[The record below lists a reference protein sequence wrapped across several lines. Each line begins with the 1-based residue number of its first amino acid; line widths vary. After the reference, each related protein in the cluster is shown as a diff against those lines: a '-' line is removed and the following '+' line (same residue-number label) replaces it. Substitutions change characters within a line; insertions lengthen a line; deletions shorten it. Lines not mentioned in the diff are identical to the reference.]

1 MMWIFIR
8 FLCLDIMNK
17 QLNDNMTRFNAL
29 LKKVTPI
36 LKNHHKESDLEHLS
50 KLMAQATSDSVSA
63 LVCGEFKRGK
73 SSFINAFLGEDLCP
87 TDAGIATSVV
97 SIIRYGKERKVIR
110 YYGDINNLKSEE
122 ISFANIEKYAKGTS
136 LEIGNTTMLIIEIP
150 SPKLEDGLSLIDTP
164 GVGGLDPRHLFL
176 TLYVLPKA
184 DVTFFVADAGEPL
197 SSTELD
203 FYKEKIVS
211 YSKRCRI
218 ILNKSDLK
226 TKDELEQLIIDI
238 KNKVSQYCGISVQD
252 VDVIPVSSAH
262 WNMYNKSKSEK
273 MKVSSNCEM
282 IDSIFEN
289 IIPEYKRFILENVK
303 QSLINSLS
311 SIKEILAYQFAQLE
325 EPDEEEQEL
334 FKNRL
339 MELKRMK
346 DNVLSPS
353 SEIRKKIT
361 HIIKNSQTKVI
372 NELTKQSILF
382 STECLD
388 SILKRPETKSEN
400 GGDWVLQQIN
410 LGLESLAAEV
420 DLRIEAG
427 FNEVNELLGE
437 EILISKGGFTERI
450 NVDLTP
456 AEKSIADKACSMT
469 RQALPG
475 LGVAG
480 LAAGVLSIFC
490 APIIYGLG
498 GLAAAAAYVYKSS
511 KDTNTVNRVYELKSK
526 LAPQITIAMN
536 DLKTYV
542 QQRYDE
548 FNEAIIESIER
559 MTNEIV
565 TEMQD
570 VMDAVKSI
578 ENDKKEVAKQLE
590 VIEGQVQFVD
600 THIKQTELLLTNPFE
615 E

>member
-1 MMWIFIR
+1 MDEQIKNNIIR
-8 FLCLDIMNK
+8 FNVIIK
-17 QLNDNMTRFNAL
+17 RITPL
-29 LKKVTPI
+29 LKK
-36 LKNHHKESDLEHLS
+36 HHKESDIEQLS
-50 KLMAQATSDSVSA
+50 KMMAAVSSDSVSA

-73 SSFINAFLGEDLCP
+73 SSFINAFLGEELCP

-97 SIIRYGKERKVIR
+97 SIIKYGKERKVTR
-110 YYGDINNLKSEE
+110 LYGDINNLQSEE
-122 ISFANIEKYAKGTS
+122 IPFDAIEKYAKGTS
-136 LEIGNTTMLIIEIP
+136 LEVDNTTMLLIELP
-150 SPKLEDGLSLIDTP
+150 SAKLESGLSLIDTP

-184 DVTFFVADAGEPL
+184 DVTFFVVDAGEPL

-203 FYKEKIVS
+203 FYKDKIVP
-211 YSKRCRI
+211 YSRLCKI

-226 TKDELEQLIIDI
+226 TREELEQIIADI
-238 KNKVSQYCGISVQD
+238 KNKISQHCGIDKQS
-252 VDVIPVSSAH
+252 VDVIPVSSVH
-262 WNMYNKSKSEK
+262 WNMYNKSKNEK
-273 MKVSSNCEM
+273 MKILSNCEVVN
-282 IDSIFEN
+282 SIIEN
-289 IIPEYKRFILENVK
+289 SVPECKRIILEGIK
-303 QSLINSLS
+303 QKVIASLS
-311 SIKEILAYQFAQLE
+311 NIKEMLGYQFSQLK
-325 EPDEEEQEL
+325 EPDKDEQEL

-339 MELKRMK
+339 IELKQMK
-346 DNVLSPS
+346 DNILNPS
-353 SEIRKKIT
+353 SEIRKNIS
-361 HIIKNSQTKVI
+361 HIIKNSQAKVI

-388 SILKRPETKSEN
+388 SILKRPEAKGDN
-400 GGDWVLQQIN
+400 GGRWVLQQIN

-420 DLRIEAG
+420 DLRIESG

-437 EILISKGGFTERI
+437 EIQISEGGFTERI

-456 AEKSIADKACSMT
+456 AERSIADKACNMT

-490 APIIYGLG
+490 GPLVYGLG

-511 KDTNTVNRVYELKSK
+511 KDANAVNRVYELKSK
-526 LAPQITIAMN
+526 LGPQITIAMN

-548 FNEAIIESIER
+548 FNEALVESIER

-570 VMDAVKSI
+570 VVDALKSI
-578 ENDKKEVAKQLE
+578 ENDKKGVAKQLG
-590 VIEGQVQFVD
+590 VIEEQVQFVE
-600 THIKQTELLLTNPFE
+600 THLTQTELLLTNPFE
-615 E
+615 K

>member
-1 MMWIFIR
+1 MDKQIKDNIIR
-8 FLCLDIMNK
+8 FNVIIK
-17 QLNDNMTRFNAL
+17 RI
-29 LKKVTPI
+29 TPL
-36 LKNHHKESDLEHLS
+36 LKNHHKESDIEQLS
-50 KLMAQATSDSVSA
+50 KMMAAVSSDSVSA

-97 SIIRYGKERKVIR
+97 SIIKYGKERKVIR
-110 YYGDINNLKSEE
+110 LYGDINNLQSEE
-122 ISFANIEKYAKGTS
+122 IPFDAIEKYAKGTS
-136 LEIGNTTMLIIEIP
+136 LEVDNTTMLLIELP
-150 SPKLEDGLSLIDTP
+150 SAKLESGLSLIDTP

-184 DVTFFVADAGEPL
+184 DVTFFVVDAGEPL

-203 FYKEKIVS
+203 FYKDKIIP
-211 YSKRCRI
+211 YSRSCKI

-226 TKDELEQLIIDI
+226 TKEELEQIIVDI
-238 KNKVSQYCGISVQD
+238 KNKISRYCGIDKQS

-273 MKVSSNCEM
+273 MKISSNCEAVNST
-282 IDSIFEN
+282 IEN
-289 IIPEYKRFILENVK
+289 SVPEYKRIILEGIK
-303 QSLINSLS
+303 QRVIASLS
-311 SIKEILAYQFAQLE
+311 NIKEMLSYQISQLK
-325 EPDEEEQEL
+325 EPDKDEQEL

-339 MELKRMK
+339 IELKQMK
-346 DNVLSPS
+346 DNILNPS
-353 SEIRKKIT
+353 SEIRKNIY

-388 SILKRPETKSEN
+388 SILKRPEAKGDN
-400 GGDWVLQQIN
+400 GGRWVLQQIN

-420 DLRIEAG
+420 DLRIESG

-437 EILISKGGFTERI
+437 EIQISEGGFAERI

-456 AEKSIADKACSMT
+456 ADRSVADKACNMT

-490 APIIYGLG
+490 GPLVYGLG
-498 GLAAAAAYVYKSS
+498 GLAAAAAYVYKSG
-511 KDTNTVNRVYELKSK
+511 KDANAANRVYELKTK
-526 LAPQITIAMN
+526 LGPQITIAMN

-548 FNEAIIESIER
+548 FNEALVDSIER

-570 VMDAVKSI
+570 AVDALKSI

-590 VIEGQVQFVD
+590 VIEGQVQFVE
-600 THIKQTELLLTNPFE
+600 THLKQTELLLTNPFE
-615 E
+615 K

>member
-1 MMWIFIR
+1 MPESQPQ
-8 FLCLDIMNK
+8 LCQSYNL
-17 QLNDNMTRFNAL
+17 
-29 LKKVTPI
+29 VTLRSLPYFMI
-36 LKNHHKESDLEHLS
+36 DTTEV
-50 KLMAQATSDSVSA
+50 AIPA
-63 LVCGEFKRGK
+63 
-73 SSFINAFLGEDLCP
+73 
-87 TDAGIATSVV
+87 SVV
-97 SIIRYGKERKVIR
+97 SIIKYGKERKVTR
-110 YYGDINNLKSEE
+110 LYGDINNLQSEE
-122 ISFANIEKYAKGTS
+122 IPFDAIEKYAKGTS
-136 LEIGNTTMLIIEIP
+136 LEVDNTTMLLIELP
-150 SPKLEDGLSLIDTP
+150 SAKLESGLSLIDTP

-184 DVTFFVADAGEPL
+184 NVTFFVVDAGEPL

-203 FYKEKIVS
+203 FYKDKIVP
-211 YSKRCRI
+211 YSKSCKI

-226 TKDELEQLIIDI
+226 TKEELEQIIADI
-238 KNKVSQYCGISVQD
+238 KNKISQYCGIDKQSI
-252 VDVIPVSSAH
+252 DVIPVSSAH

-273 MKVSSNCEM
+273 MKTSSNCEAVNST
-282 IDSIFEN
+282 IEN
-289 IIPEYKRFILENVK
+289 SVPEYKRIILEDIK
-303 QSLINSLS
+303 QRVIDSLS
-311 SIKEILAYQFAQLE
+311 NIKEMLSYQFSQLI
-325 EPDEEEQEL
+325 EPDKDEQEL

-339 MELKRMK
+339 IELKRMK
-346 DNVLSPS
+346 DNILNPS
-353 SEIRKKIT
+353 SEIRKKIS
-361 HIIKNSQTKVI
+361 HIIKNSQTKVV

-388 SILKRPETKSEN
+388 SILKRPEAKGDN
-400 GGDWVLQQIN
+400 GGRWVLQQIN

-420 DLRIEAG
+420 DLRIESG

-437 EILISKGGFTERI
+437 EIQISEGGFTERI

-456 AEKSIADKACSMT
+456 AERSIADKACNMT

-490 APIIYGLG
+490 GPLVYGLG

-511 KDTNTVNRVYELKSK
+511 KDSNAANRVYELKSK
-526 LAPQITIAMN
+526 LGPQITIAMN

-548 FNEAIIESIER
+548 FNEALVESVER

-570 VMDAVKSI
+570 VVDALKSI
-578 ENDKKEVAKQLE
+578 ENDKKEVAKQIE
-590 VIEGQVQFVD
+590 IIEGQVQFVE
-600 THIKQTELLLTNPFE
+600 THLKQTELLLTNPFE
-615 E
+615 K

>member
-1 MMWIFIR
+1 MDKQIKDNIIR
-8 FLCLDIMNK
+8 FNVIIK
-17 QLNDNMTRFNAL
+17 RI
-29 LKKVTPI
+29 TPL
-36 LKNHHKESDLEHLS
+36 LKNHHKESDIEQLS
-50 KLMAQATSDSVSA
+50 KMMAAVSSDSVSA

-97 SIIRYGKERKVIR
+97 SIIKYGKERKVIR
-110 YYGDINNLKSEE
+110 LYGDINNLQSEE
-122 ISFANIEKYAKGTS
+122 IPFDAIEKYAKGTS
-136 LEIGNTTMLIIEIP
+136 LEVDNTTMLLIELP
-150 SPKLEDGLSLIDTP
+150 SAKLESGLSLIDTP

-184 DVTFFVADAGEPL
+184 DVTFFVVDAGEPL

-203 FYKEKIVS
+203 FYKDKIIP
-211 YSKRCRI
+211 YSRSCKI

-226 TKDELEQLIIDI
+226 TKEELEQIIVDI
-238 KNKVSQYCGISVQD
+238 KNKISRYCGIDKQS

-273 MKVSSNCEM
+273 MKISSNCEAVNST
-282 IDSIFEN
+282 IEN
-289 IIPEYKRFILENVK
+289 SVPEYKRIILEGIK
-303 QSLINSLS
+303 QRVIASLS
-311 SIKEILAYQFAQLE
+311 NIKEMLSYQISQLK
-325 EPDEEEQEL
+325 EPDKDEQEL

-339 MELKRMK
+339 IELKQMK
-346 DNVLSPS
+346 DNILNPS
-353 SEIRKKIT
+353 SEIRKNIY

-388 SILKRPETKSEN
+388 SILKRPEAKGDN
-400 GGDWVLQQIN
+400 GGRWVLQQIN

-420 DLRIEAG
+420 DLRIESG

-437 EILISKGGFTERI
+437 EIQISEGGFTERI

-456 AEKSIADKACSMT
+456 AERSVADKACNMT

-490 APIIYGLG
+490 GPLVYGLG
-498 GLAAAAAYVYKSS
+498 GLAAAAAYVYKSG
-511 KDTNTVNRVYELKSK
+511 KDANAANRVYELKTK
-526 LAPQITIAMN
+526 LGPQITIAMN

-542 QQRYDE
+542 QQR
-548 FNEAIIESIER
+548 
-559 MTNEIV
+559 
-565 TEMQD
+565 
-570 VMDAVKSI
+570 
-578 ENDKKEVAKQLE
+578 
-590 VIEGQVQFVD
+590 
-600 THIKQTELLLTNPFE
+600 
-615 E
+615 

>member
-1 MMWIFIR
+1 MDKQIKDNIIR
-8 FLCLDIMNK
+8 FNVIIK
-17 QLNDNMTRFNAL
+17 RI
-29 LKKVTPI
+29 TPL
-36 LKNHHKESDLEHLS
+36 LKNHHKESDIEQLS
-50 KLMAQATSDSVSA
+50 KMMAAVSSDSVSA

-97 SIIRYGKERKVIR
+97 SIIKYGKERKVIR
-110 YYGDINNLKSEE
+110 LYGDINNLQSEE
-122 ISFANIEKYAKGTS
+122 IPFDAIEIYAKGTS
-136 LEIGNTTMLIIEIP
+136 LEVDNTTMLLIELP
-150 SPKLEDGLSLIDTP
+150 SAKLESGLSLIDTP

-184 DVTFFVADAGEPL
+184 DVTFFVVDAGEPL

-203 FYKEKIVS
+203 FYKDKIIP
-211 YSKRCRI
+211 YSRSCKI

-226 TKDELEQLIIDI
+226 TKEELEQIIVDI
-238 KNKVSQYCGISVQD
+238 KNKISRYCGIDKQS

-273 MKVSSNCEM
+273 MKISSNCEAVNST
-282 IDSIFEN
+282 IEN
-289 IIPEYKRFILENVK
+289 SVPEYKRIILEGIK
-303 QSLINSLS
+303 QRVIASLS
-311 SIKEILAYQFAQLE
+311 NIKEMLSYQFSQLK
-325 EPDEEEQEL
+325 EPDKDEQEL

-339 MELKRMK
+339 MELKQMK
-346 DNVLSPS
+346 DNILNPS
-353 SEIRKKIT
+353 SEIRKNIY

-388 SILKRPETKSEN
+388 SILKRPEAKGDN
-400 GGDWVLQQIN
+400 GGRWVLQQIN

-420 DLRIEAG
+420 DLRIESG

-437 EILISKGGFTERI
+437 EIQISEGGFTERI

-456 AEKSIADKACSMT
+456 AERSVADKACNMT

-490 APIIYGLG
+490 GPLVYGLG
-498 GLAAAAAYVYKSS
+498 GLAAAAAYVYKSA
-511 KDTNTVNRVYELKSK
+511 KDANAANRVYELKTK
-526 LAPQITIAMN
+526 LGPQITIAMN

-548 FNEAIIESIER
+548 FNEALVDSIER

-570 VMDAVKSI
+570 AVDALKSI

-590 VIEGQVQFVD
+590 VIEGQVQFVE
-600 THIKQTELLLTNPFE
+600 THLKQTELLLTNPFE
-615 E
+615 K

>member
-1 MMWIFIR
+1 MDKQIKDNIIR
-8 FLCLDIMNK
+8 FNVIIK
-17 QLNDNMTRFNAL
+17 RI
-29 LKKVTPI
+29 TPL
-36 LKNHHKESDLEHLS
+36 LKNHHKESDIEQLS
-50 KLMAQATSDSVSA
+50 KMMAAVSSDSVSA

-87 TDAGIATSVV
+87 TDSGIATSVV
-97 SIIRYGKERKVIR
+97 SIIKYGKERKVIR
-110 YYGDINNLKSEE
+110 LYGDINNLQSEE
-122 ISFANIEKYAKGTS
+122 IPFDAIEKYAKGTS
-136 LEIGNTTMLIIEIP
+136 LEVDNTTMLLIELP
-150 SPKLEDGLSLIDTP
+150 SAKLESGLSLIDTP

-184 DVTFFVADAGEPL
+184 DVTFFVVDAGEPL

-203 FYKEKIVS
+203 FYKDKIIP
-211 YSKRCRI
+211 YSRSCKI

-226 TKDELEQLIIDI
+226 TKEELEQIIVDI
-238 KNKVSQYCGISVQD
+238 KNKISRYCGIDKQS

-273 MKVSSNCEM
+273 MKISSNCEAVNST
-282 IDSIFEN
+282 IEN
-289 IIPEYKRFILENVK
+289 SVPEYKRIILEGIK
-303 QSLINSLS
+303 QRVIASLS
-311 SIKEILAYQFAQLE
+311 NIKEMLSYQISQLK
-325 EPDEEEQEL
+325 EPDKDEQEL

-339 MELKRMK
+339 IELKQMK
-346 DNVLSPS
+346 DNILNPS
-353 SEIRKKIT
+353 SEIRKNIY

-388 SILKRPETKSEN
+388 SILKRPEAKGDN
-400 GGDWVLQQIN
+400 GGRWVLQQIN

-420 DLRIEAG
+420 DLRIESG

-437 EILISKGGFTERI
+437 EIQISEGGFTERI

-456 AEKSIADKACSMT
+456 AERSVADKACNMT

-490 APIIYGLG
+490 GPLVYGLG
-498 GLAAAAAYVYKSS
+498 GLAAAAAYVYKSG
-511 KDTNTVNRVYELKSK
+511 KDANAANRVYELKTK
-526 LAPQITIAMN
+526 LGPQITIAMN

-548 FNEAIIESIER
+548 FNEALVDSIER

-570 VMDAVKSI
+570 AVDALKSI

-590 VIEGQVQFVD
+590 VIEGQVQFVE
-600 THIKQTELLLTNPFE
+600 THLKQTELLLTNPFE
-615 E
+615 K

>member
-1 MMWIFIR
+1 MDEQIKNNIIR
-8 FLCLDIMNK
+8 FNVIIK
-17 QLNDNMTRFNAL
+17 RITPL
-29 LKKVTPI
+29 LKK
-36 LKNHHKESDLEHLS
+36 HHKESDIEQLS
-50 KLMAQATSDSVSA
+50 KMMAVVSSDSVSA

-73 SSFINAFLGEDLCP
+73 SSFINAYLGEELCP

-97 SIIRYGKERKVIR
+97 SIIKYGKERKVTR
-110 YYGDINNLKSEE
+110 LYGDINNLQSEE
-122 ISFANIEKYAKGTS
+122 IPFDAIEKYAKGTS
-136 LEIGNTTMLIIEIP
+136 LEVDNTTMLLIELP
-150 SPKLEDGLSLIDTP
+150 SAKLESGLSLIDTP

-184 DVTFFVADAGEPL
+184 DVTFFVVDAGEPL

-203 FYKEKIVS
+203 FYKDKIIP
-211 YSKRCRI
+211 YSRSCKI

-226 TKDELEQLIIDI
+226 TKEELEQIIADI
-238 KNKVSQYCGISVQD
+238 KNKISQYCGIDKQN
-252 VDVIPVSSAH
+252 VDVIPVSSVH
-262 WNMYNKSKSEK
+262 WNMYNRFKSEK
-273 MKVSSNCEM
+273 MKILSNCEVVNST
-282 IDSIFEN
+282 IEN
-289 IIPEYKRFILENVK
+289 SVPEYKRIILERIK
-303 QSLINSLS
+303 QKVIASLS
-311 SIKEILAYQFAQLE
+311 NIKEMLSYQFAQLK
-325 EPDEEEQEL
+325 EPDKDEQEL
-334 FKNRL
+334 FKNHL
-339 MELKRMK
+339 IELKQMK
-346 DNVLSPS
+346 DNILNPS
-353 SEIRKKIT
+353 SEIRKKIY

-388 SILKRPETKSEN
+388 SILKRPEAKGDN
-400 GGDWVLQQIN
+400 GGRWVLQQIN

-420 DLRIEAG
+420 DLRIESG

-437 EILISKGGFTERI
+437 EIQISEGGFTERI

-456 AEKSIADKACSMT
+456 AERSIADKACNMT

-490 APIIYGLG
+490 GPLVYGLG

-511 KDTNTVNRVYELKSK
+511 KDANAVNRVHELKSK
-526 LAPQITIAMN
+526 LGPQITIIMN

-548 FNEAIIESIER
+548 FNEALVESIER

-570 VMDAVKSI
+570 VVDALKSI

-590 VIEGQVQFVD
+590 VIEGQVQFVE
-600 THIKQTELLLTNPFE
+600 THLKQTELLLTNPFE
-615 E
+615 K

>member
-1 MMWIFIR
+1 
-8 FLCLDIMNK
+8 MNK
-17 QLNDNMTRFNAL
+17 QINDNIVRFNAL
-29 LKKVTPI
+29 LKKITPV
-36 LKNHHKESDLEHLS
+36 LKNHHKESDIEQLS
-50 KLMAQATSDSVSA
+50 KMMGTVSSDSVSV

-73 SSFINAFLGEDLCP
+73 SSFINAFLGEELCP

-97 SIIRYGKERKVIR
+97 SVIKYGKERKVTR
-110 YYGDINNLKSEE
+110 LYGDINNLQSEE
-122 ISFANIEKYAKGTS
+122 IPFDAIEKYAKGTS
-136 LEIGNTTMLIIEIP
+136 LEVDNTIMLIIELP
-150 SPKLEDGLSLIDTP
+150 SPKLENGLSLIDTP

-184 DVTFFVADAGEPL
+184 DVTFFVVDAGEPL

-203 FYKEKIVS
+203 FYKDKIVP
-211 YSKRCRI
+211 YSKSCKI

-226 TKDELEQLIIDI
+226 TKDELEQITIDI
-238 KNKVSQYCGISVQD
+238 KNKISQHCAIDEQKID
-252 VDVIPVSSAH
+252 VVPVSSAH

-273 MKVSSNCEM
+273 MRVSSNCE
-282 IDSIFEN
+282 IVNSILEN
-289 IIPEYKRFILENVK
+289 TVPEYKRLILEGIK
-303 QSLINSLS
+303 QRLIASLS
-311 SIKEILAYQFAQLE
+311 NIKEMLNYQFAQLK

-339 MELKRMK
+339 FELKQMK
-346 DNVLSPS
+346 DNVLNPS

-388 SILKRPETKSEN
+388 SILKRPEAKSEN
-400 GGDWVLQQIN
+400 GGNWVLQQIN

-420 DLRIEAG
+420 DLRIESG

-437 EILISKGGFTERI
+437 EIQISEGGFTERI

-456 AEKSIADKACSMT
+456 AERSIADKACNMT

-475 LGVAG
+475 LGVAS

-490 APIIYGLG
+490 APLLVAGLG

-511 KDTNTVNRVYELKSK
+511 KDANTVNRVYELKSK
-526 LAPQITIAMN
+526 LGPQITIAMN

-548 FNEAIIESIER
+548 FNEALVESIER

-570 VMDAVKSI
+570 VVDAIKSI

-590 VIEGQVQFVD
+590 AIEGQVQFVE
-600 THIKQTELLLTNPFE
+600 THLKQTELLLTNPFE
-615 E
+615 K

>member
-1 MMWIFIR
+1 MDKQIDDNIIR
-8 FLCLDIMNK
+8 FNTIIK
-17 QLNDNMTRFNAL
+17 RVTPL
-29 LKKVTPI
+29 LKS
-36 LKNHHKESDLEHLS
+36 HHKESDIEQLS
-50 KLMAQATSDSVSA
+50 KMMETVSSNSVSV

-73 SSFINAFLGEDLCP
+73 SSFINAFLGEELCP

-97 SIIRYGKERKVIR
+97 SNIKYGKKRKVTR
-110 YYGDINNLKSEE
+110 LYGDINNLQSEE
-122 ISFANIEKYAKGTS
+122 IPFDEIEKYAKGTS
-136 LEIGNTTMLIIEIP
+136 LEVDNTTMLIIELP
-150 SPKLEDGLSLIDTP
+150 SSKLEGGLSLIDTP

-176 TLYVLPKA
+176 TLYILPKA
-184 DVTFFVADAGEPL
+184 DVTFFVVDASEPL

-203 FYKEKIVS
+203 FYKDKIVP
-211 YSKRCRI
+211 YSKSCKI

-226 TKDELEQLIIDI
+226 TKEELEQIIIDI
-238 KNKVSQYCGISVQD
+238 KNKISQHCDIDEQRI
-252 VDVIPVSSAH
+252 DVISVSSAH

-273 MKVSSNCEM
+273 MRISSNCE
-282 IDSIFEN
+282 IVNSILAN
-289 IIPEYKRFILENVK
+289 TVPEYKKLILEEIKQRLIASLSNVK
-303 QSLINSLS
+303 EMLS
-311 SIKEILAYQFAQLE
+311 YQFAQLKNT
-325 EPDEEEQEL
+325 DEEGQDL

-339 MELKRMK
+339 IELKQMK
-346 DNVLSPS
+346 GNVLNPS

-388 SILKRPETKSEN
+388 SILKCPEAKSEN
-400 GGDWVLQQIN
+400 GGNWVLQQIN
-410 LGLESLAAEV
+410 LGLESLAVEV
-420 DLRIEAG
+420 DLRIESG
-427 FNEVNELLGE
+427 FNEVNELLGK
-437 EILISKGGFTERI
+437 EIQISKEKFTERI

-456 AEKSIADKACSMT
+456 VEKSIADKACNMT

-490 APIIYGLG
+490 GPLVYGLG

-511 KDTNTVNRVYELKSK
+511 KDANAATRIYELKSK
-526 LAPQITIAMN
+526 LGPQITIAMN

-548 FNEAIIESIER
+548 FNEALVESIER

-570 VMDAVKSI
+570 VVDALKST

-590 VIEGQVQFVD
+590 EIERQVQFVES
-600 THIKQTELLLTNPFE
+600 HLKQTELLLTNPFE
-615 E
+615 K

>member
-1 MMWIFIR
+1 MDKQIDDNIIR
-8 FLCLDIMNK
+8 FNTIIK
-17 QLNDNMTRFNAL
+17 RVTPL
-29 LKKVTPI
+29 LKS
-36 LKNHHKESDLEHLS
+36 HHKESDIEQLS
-50 KLMAQATSDSVSA
+50 KMMETVSSNSVSV

-73 SSFINAFLGEDLCP
+73 SSFINAFLGEELCL

-97 SIIRYGKERKVIR
+97 SNIKYGKKRKVTR
-110 YYGDINNLKSEE
+110 LYGDINNLQSEE
-122 ISFANIEKYAKGTS
+122 IPFDEIEKYAKGTS
-136 LEIGNTTMLIIEIP
+136 LEVDNTTMLIIELP
-150 SPKLEDGLSLIDTP
+150 SSKLEGGLSLIDTP

-176 TLYVLPKA
+176 TLYILPKA
-184 DVTFFVADAGEPL
+184 DVTFFVVDASEPL

-203 FYKEKIVS
+203 FYKDKIVP
-211 YSKRCRI
+211 YSKSCKI

-226 TKDELEQLIIDI
+226 TKEELEQIIIDI
-238 KNKVSQYCGISVQD
+238 KNKISQYCDIDEQRI
-252 VDVIPVSSAH
+252 DVISVSSAH

-273 MKVSSNCEM
+273 MRISSNCE
-282 IDSIFEN
+282 IVNSILAN
-289 IIPEYKRFILENVK
+289 TVPEYKKLILEEIKQRLIASLSNVK
-303 QSLINSLS
+303 EMLS
-311 SIKEILAYQFAQLE
+311 YQFAQLKKT
-325 EPDEEEQEL
+325 DEEEQDL

-339 MELKRMK
+339 IELKQMK
-346 DNVLSPS
+346 GNVLNPS

-388 SILKRPETKSEN
+388 SILIRPEAKSEN
-400 GGDWVLQQIN
+400 DGNWVLQQIN
-410 LGLESLAAEV
+410 LGLESLAVEV
-420 DLRIEAG
+420 DLRIESG
-427 FNEVNELLGE
+427 FNEVNELLGK
-437 EILISKGGFTERI
+437 EIQISKEKFTERI

-456 AEKSIADKACSMT
+456 VEKSIADKACNMT

-490 APIIYGLG
+490 GPLVYGLG

-511 KDTNTVNRVYELKSK
+511 KDANAATRIYELKSK
-526 LAPQITIAMN
+526 LGPQITIAMN

-548 FNEAIIESIER
+548 FNEALVESIER

-570 VMDAVKSI
+570 VVDALKSI

-590 VIEGQVQFVD
+590 EIERQVQFVES
-600 THIKQTELLLTNPFE
+600 HLKQTELLLTNPFE
-615 E
+615 K

>member
-1 MMWIFIR
+1 MDKQIKDNIIR
-8 FLCLDIMNK
+8 FNVIIK
-17 QLNDNMTRFNAL
+17 RI
-29 LKKVTPI
+29 TPL
-36 LKNHHKESDLEHLS
+36 LKNHHKESDIEQLS
-50 KLMAQATSDSVSA
+50 KMMAAVSSDSVSA

-97 SIIRYGKERKVIR
+97 SIIKYGKERKVIR
-110 YYGDINNLKSEE
+110 LYGDINNLQSEE
-122 ISFANIEKYAKGTS
+122 IPFDAIEKYAKGTS
-136 LEIGNTTMLIIEIP
+136 LEVDNTTMLLIELP
-150 SPKLEDGLSLIDTP
+150 SAKLESGLSLIDTP

-184 DVTFFVADAGEPL
+184 DVTFFVVDAGEPL

-203 FYKEKIVS
+203 FYKDKIIP
-211 YSKRCRI
+211 YSRSCKI

-226 TKDELEQLIIDI
+226 TKEELEQIIVDI
-238 KNKVSQYCGISVQD
+238 KNKISRYCGIDKQS

-273 MKVSSNCEM
+273 MKISSNCEAVNST
-282 IDSIFEN
+282 IEN
-289 IIPEYKRFILENVK
+289 SVPEYKRIILEGIK
-303 QSLINSLS
+303 QRVIASLS
-311 SIKEILAYQFAQLE
+311 NIKEMLSYQFSQLK
-325 EPDEEEQEL
+325 EPDKDEQEL

-339 MELKRMK
+339 MELKQMK
-346 DNVLSPS
+346 DNILNPS
-353 SEIRKKIT
+353 SEIRKNIY

-388 SILKRPETKSEN
+388 SILKRPEAKGDN
-400 GGDWVLQQIN
+400 GGRWVLQQIN

-420 DLRIEAG
+420 DLRIESG

-437 EILISKGGFTERI
+437 EIQISEGGFTERI

-456 AEKSIADKACSMT
+456 AERSVADKACNMT
-469 RQALPG
+469 KQALPG

-490 APIIYGLG
+490 GPLVYGLG
-498 GLAAAAAYVYKSS
+498 GLAAAAAYVYKSA
-511 KDTNTVNRVYELKSK
+511 KDANAANRVYELKTK
-526 LAPQITIAMN
+526 LGPQITIAMN

-548 FNEAIIESIER
+548 FNEALVDSIER

-570 VMDAVKSI
+570 AVDALKSI

-590 VIEGQVQFVD
+590 VIEGQVQFVE
-600 THIKQTELLLTNPFE
+600 THLKQTELLLTNPFE
-615 E
+615 K

>member
-1 MMWIFIR
+1 MDKQIKDNIIR
-8 FLCLDIMNK
+8 FNVIIK
-17 QLNDNMTRFNAL
+17 RI
-29 LKKVTPI
+29 TPL
-36 LKNHHKESDLEHLS
+36 LKNHHKESDIEQLS
-50 KLMAQATSDSVSA
+50 KMMAAVSSDSVSA
-63 LVCGEFKRGK
+63 IVCGEFKRGK
-73 SSFINAFLGEDLCP
+73 SSFINAFLGEELCP

-97 SIIRYGKERKVIR
+97 SIIKYGKERKVTR
-110 YYGDINNLKSEE
+110 LYGDINNLQSEE
-122 ISFANIEKYAKGTS
+122 IPFDAIEKYAKGTS
-136 LEIGNTTMLIIEIP
+136 LEVDNTTMLLIELP
-150 SPKLEDGLSLIDTP
+150 SAKLESGLSLIDTP

-184 DVTFFVADAGEPL
+184 NVTFFVVDAGEPL

-203 FYKEKIVS
+203 FYKDKIVP
-211 YSKRCRI
+211 YSKSCKI

-226 TKDELEQLIIDI
+226 TKEELEQIIADI
-238 KNKVSQYCGISVQD
+238 KNKISQYCGIDKQSI
-252 VDVIPVSSAH
+252 DVIPVSSAH

-273 MKVSSNCEM
+273 MKTSSNCEAVNST
-282 IDSIFEN
+282 IEN
-289 IIPEYKRFILENVK
+289 SVPEYKRIILEDIK
-303 QSLINSLS
+303 QRVIDSLS
-311 SIKEILAYQFAQLE
+311 NIKEMLSYQFSQLI
-325 EPDEEEQEL
+325 EPDKDEQEL

-339 MELKRMK
+339 IELKRMK
-346 DNVLSPS
+346 DNILNPS
-353 SEIRKKIT
+353 SEIRKKIS
-361 HIIKNSQTKVI
+361 HIIKNSQTKVV

-388 SILKRPETKSEN
+388 SILKRPEAKGDN
-400 GGDWVLQQIN
+400 GGRWVLQQIN

-420 DLRIEAG
+420 DLRIESG

-437 EILISKGGFTERI
+437 EIQISEGGFTERI

-456 AEKSIADKACSMT
+456 AERSIADKACNMT

-490 APIIYGLG
+490 GPLVYGLG

-511 KDTNTVNRVYELKSK
+511 KDSNAANRVYELKSK
-526 LAPQITIAMN
+526 LGPQITIAMN

-548 FNEAIIESIER
+548 FNEALVESVER

-570 VMDAVKSI
+570 VVDALKSI
-578 ENDKKEVAKQLE
+578 ENDKKEVAKQIE
-590 VIEGQVQFVD
+590 IIEGQVQFVE
-600 THIKQTELLLTNPFE
+600 THLKQTELLLTNPFE
-615 E
+615 K

>member
-1 MMWIFIR
+1 MDKQIKDNIIR
-8 FLCLDIMNK
+8 FNVIIK
-17 QLNDNMTRFNAL
+17 RI
-29 LKKVTPI
+29 TPL
-36 LKNHHKESDLEHLS
+36 LKNHHKESDIEQLS
-50 KLMAQATSDSVSA
+50 KMMAAVSSDSVSA
-63 LVCGEFKRGK
+63 IVCGEFKRGK
-73 SSFINAFLGEDLCP
+73 SSFINAFLGEELCP

-97 SIIRYGKERKVIR
+97 SIIKYGKERKVTR
-110 YYGDINNLKSEE
+110 LYGDINNLQSEE
-122 ISFANIEKYAKGTS
+122 IPFDAIEKYAKGTS
-136 LEIGNTTMLIIEIP
+136 LEVDNTTMLLIELP
-150 SPKLEDGLSLIDTP
+150 SAKLESGLSLIDTP

-184 DVTFFVADAGEPL
+184 NVTFFVVDAGEPL

-203 FYKEKIVS
+203 FYKDKIVP
-211 YSKRCRI
+211 YSKSCKI

-226 TKDELEQLIIDI
+226 TKEELEQIIADI
-238 KNKVSQYCGISVQD
+238 KNKISQYCGIDKQSI
-252 VDVIPVSSAH
+252 DVIPVSSAH

-273 MKVSSNCEM
+273 MKTSSNCEAVNST
-282 IDSIFEN
+282 IEN
-289 IIPEYKRFILENVK
+289 SVPEYKRIILEDIK
-303 QSLINSLS
+303 QRVIDSLS
-311 SIKEILAYQFAQLE
+311 NIKEMLSYQFSQLK
-325 EPDEEEQEL
+325 EPDKDEQEL

-339 MELKRMK
+339 MELKQMK
-346 DNVLSPS
+346 DNILNPS
-353 SEIRKKIT
+353 SEIRKKIS
-361 HIIKNSQTKVI
+361 HIIKNSQTKVV

-388 SILKRPETKSEN
+388 SILKRPEAKGDN
-400 GGDWVLQQIN
+400 GGRWVLQQIN

-420 DLRIEAG
+420 DLRIESG

-437 EILISKGGFTERI
+437 EIQISEGGFTERI

-456 AEKSIADKACSMT
+456 AERSIADKACNMT

-490 APIIYGLG
+490 GPLVYGLG

-511 KDTNTVNRVYELKSK
+511 KDSNAANRVYELKSK
-526 LAPQITIAMN
+526 LGPQITIAMN

-548 FNEAIIESIER
+548 FNEALVESVER

-570 VMDAVKSI
+570 VVDALKSI
-578 ENDKKEVAKQLE
+578 ENDKKEVAKQIE
-590 VIEGQVQFVD
+590 IIEGQVQFVE
-600 THIKQTELLLTNPFE
+600 THLKQTELLLTNPFE
-615 E
+615 K

>member
-1 MMWIFIR
+1 MDKQIKDNIIR
-8 FLCLDIMNK
+8 FNVIIK
-17 QLNDNMTRFNAL
+17 RI
-29 LKKVTPI
+29 TPL
-36 LKNHHKESDLEHLS
+36 LKNHHKESDIEQLS
-50 KLMAQATSDSVSA
+50 KMMAAVSSDSVSA

-97 SIIRYGKERKVIR
+97 SIIKYGKERKVIR
-110 YYGDINNLKSEE
+110 LYGDINNLQSEE
-122 ISFANIEKYAKGTS
+122 IPFDAIEKYAKGTS
-136 LEIGNTTMLIIEIP
+136 LEVDNTTMLLIELP
-150 SPKLEDGLSLIDTP
+150 SAKLESGLSLIDTP

-184 DVTFFVADAGEPL
+184 DVTFFVVDAGEPL

-203 FYKEKIVS
+203 FYKDKIIP
-211 YSKRCRI
+211 YSRSCKI

-226 TKDELEQLIIDI
+226 TKEELEQIIVDI
-238 KNKVSQYCGISVQD
+238 KNKISRYCGIDKQS

-273 MKVSSNCEM
+273 MKISSNCEAVNST
-282 IDSIFEN
+282 IEN
-289 IIPEYKRFILENVK
+289 SVPEYKRIILEGIK
-303 QSLINSLS
+303 QRVIASLS
-311 SIKEILAYQFAQLE
+311 NIKEMLSYQFSQLK
-325 EPDEEEQEL
+325 EPDKDEQEL

-339 MELKRMK
+339 MELKQMK
-346 DNVLSPS
+346 DNILNPS
-353 SEIRKKIT
+353 SEIRKNIY

-388 SILKRPETKSEN
+388 SILKRPEAKGDN
-400 GGDWVLQQIN
+400 GGRWVLQQIN

-420 DLRIEAG
+420 DLRIESG

-437 EILISKGGFTERI
+437 EIQISEGGFTERI

-456 AEKSIADKACSMT
+456 AERSVADKACNMT

-480 LAAGVLSIFC
+480 LAAGVLAIFC
-490 APIIYGLG
+490 GPLVYGLG
-498 GLAAAAAYVYKSS
+498 GLAAAAAYVYKSA
-511 KDTNTVNRVYELKSK
+511 KDANAANRVYELKTK
-526 LAPQITIAMN
+526 LGPQITIAMN

-548 FNEAIIESIER
+548 FNEALVDSIER

-570 VMDAVKSI
+570 AVDALKSI

-590 VIEGQVQFVD
+590 VIEGQVQFVE
-600 THIKQTELLLTNPFE
+600 THLKQTELLLTNPFE
-615 E
+615 K

>member
-1 MMWIFIR
+1 
-8 FLCLDIMNK
+8 MNK
-17 QLNDNMTRFNAL
+17 QINDNIVRFNAL
-29 LKKVTPI
+29 LKKITPV
-36 LKNHHKESDLEHLS
+36 LKNHHKESDIEQLS
-50 KLMAQATSDSVSA
+50 KMMGTVSSDSVSV

-73 SSFINAFLGEDLCP
+73 SSFINAFLGEELCP

-97 SIIRYGKERKVIR
+97 SVIKYGKERKVTR
-110 YYGDINNLKSEE
+110 LYGDINNLQSEE
-122 ISFANIEKYAKGTS
+122 IPFDAIEKYAKGTS
-136 LEIGNTTMLIIEIP
+136 LEVDNTTMLIIELP
-150 SPKLEDGLSLIDTP
+150 SPKLENGLSLIDTP

-184 DVTFFVADAGEPL
+184 DVTFFVVDAGEPL

-203 FYKEKIVS
+203 FYKDKIVP
-211 YSKRCRI
+211 YSKSCKI

-226 TKDELEQLIIDI
+226 TKDELEQITIDI
-238 KNKVSQYCGISVQD
+238 KNKISQHCAIDEQKID
-252 VDVIPVSSAH
+252 VVPVSSAH

-273 MKVSSNCEM
+273 MRVSSNCETVN
-282 IDSIFEN
+282 SILEN
-289 IIPEYKRFILENVK
+289 TVPEYKRLILEGIK
-303 QSLINSLS
+303 QRLIASLS
-311 SIKEILAYQFAQLE
+311 NIKEMLNYQFAQLK

-339 MELKRMK
+339 FELKQMK
-346 DNVLSPS
+346 DNVLNPS

-388 SILKRPETKSEN
+388 SILKRPEAKSEN
-400 GGDWVLQQIN
+400 GGNWVLQQIN

-420 DLRIEAG
+420 DLRIESG

-437 EILISKGGFTERI
+437 EIQISEGGFTERI

-456 AEKSIADKACSMT
+456 AERSIADKACNMT

-475 LGVAG
+475 LGVAS

-490 APIIYGLG
+490 APLLVAGLG

-511 KDTNTVNRVYELKSK
+511 KDANTANRVYELKSK
-526 LAPQITIAMN
+526 LGPQITIAMN

-548 FNEAIIESIER
+548 FNEALVESIER

-570 VMDAVKSI
+570 VVDAIKSI

-590 VIEGQVQFVD
+590 AIEGQVQFVE
-600 THIKQTELLLTNPFE
+600 THLKQTELLLTNPFE
-615 E
+615 K

>member
-1 MMWIFIR
+1 
-8 FLCLDIMNK
+8 MNK
-17 QLNDNMTRFNAL
+17 QINDNIVRFNAL
-29 LKKVTPI
+29 LKKITPV
-36 LKNHHKESDLEHLS
+36 LKNHHKESDIEQLS
-50 KLMAQATSDSVSA
+50 KMMGTVSSDSVSV

-73 SSFINAFLGEDLCP
+73 SSFINAFLGEELCP

-97 SIIRYGKERKVIR
+97 SVIKYGKEYKVTR
-110 YYGDINNLKSEE
+110 LYGDINNLQSED
-122 ISFANIEKYAKGTS
+122 IPFDAIEKYAKGTS
-136 LEIGNTTMLIIEIP
+136 LEVDNTTMLIIELP
-150 SPKLEDGLSLIDTP
+150 SPKLENGLSLIDTP

-184 DVTFFVADAGEPL
+184 DVTFFVVDAGEPL

-203 FYKEKIVS
+203 FYKDKIVP
-211 YSKRCRI
+211 YSKSCKI

-226 TKDELEQLIIDI
+226 TKEELEQITIDI
-238 KNKVSQYCGISVQD
+238 KNKISQYCAIDEQKIDVVQ
-252 VDVIPVSSAH
+252 VSSAH

-273 MKVSSNCEM
+273 MRVSSNCETVN
-282 IDSIFEN
+282 SILEN
-289 IIPEYKRFILENVK
+289 TVPEYKRLILEGIK
-303 QSLINSLS
+303 QRLIASLS
-311 SIKEILAYQFAQLE
+311 NIKEMLSYQFAQLK

-334 FKNRL
+334 FKNHL
-339 MELKRMK
+339 IELKQMK
-346 DNVLSPS
+346 DNVLNPS

-388 SILKRPETKSEN
+388 SILKRPEAKSEN
-400 GGDWVLQQIN
+400 GGNWVLQQIN

-420 DLRIEAG
+420 DLRIESG

-437 EILISKGGFTERI
+437 EIQISEGGFTERI

-456 AEKSIADKACSMT
+456 AERSIADKACNMT

-490 APIIYGLG
+490 GPLVYGLG

-511 KDTNTVNRVYELKSK
+511 KDANTANRVYELKSK
-526 LAPQITIAMN
+526 LGPQITIAMN

-548 FNEAIIESIER
+548 FNEALVESIER

-570 VMDAVKSI
+570 VVDAIKSI

-590 VIEGQVQFVD
+590 AIEGQVQFVE
-600 THIKQTELLLTNPFE
+600 THLKQTELLLTNPFE
-615 E
+615 K

>member
-1 MMWIFIR
+1 MDKQIKDNIIR
-8 FLCLDIMNK
+8 FNVIIK
-17 QLNDNMTRFNAL
+17 RI
-29 LKKVTPI
+29 TPF
-36 LKNHHKESDLEHLS
+36 LKNHHKESDIEQLS
-50 KLMAQATSDSVSA
+50 KMMAAVSSDYVSV

-97 SIIRYGKERKVIR
+97 SIIKYGKERKVTR
-110 YYGDINNLKSEE
+110 LYGDINNLQSEE
-122 ISFANIEKYAKGTS
+122 IPFDAIEKYAKGTS
-136 LEIGNTTMLIIEIP
+136 LEVDNTTMLLIELP
-150 SPKLEDGLSLIDTP
+150 SAKLESGLSLIDTP

-184 DVTFFVADAGEPL
+184 DVTFFVVDAGEPL
-197 SSTELD
+197 SSTELE
-203 FYKEKIVS
+203 FYKDKIIP
-211 YSKRCRI
+211 YSRSCKI

-226 TKDELEQLIIDI
+226 TKEELEQIIVDI
-238 KNKVSQYCGISVQD
+238 KNKISRYCDIDKQS

-273 MKVSSNCEM
+273 MKISSNCEAVNST
-282 IDSIFEN
+282 IEN
-289 IIPEYKRFILENVK
+289 SVPEYKRIILEGIK
-303 QSLINSLS
+303 QRVIASLS
-311 SIKEILAYQFAQLE
+311 NIKEMLSYQFSQLK
-325 EPDEEEQEL
+325 EPDKDEQEL

-339 MELKRMK
+339 IELKQMK
-346 DNVLSPS
+346 DNILNPS
-353 SEIRKKIT
+353 SEIRKNIS
-361 HIIKNSQTKVI
+361 HIIKKSQTKVI

-388 SILKRPETKSEN
+388 SILKRPEAKGDN
-400 GGDWVLQQIN
+400 GGSWVLQQIN

-420 DLRIEAG
+420 DLRIESG

-437 EILISKGGFTERI
+437 EIQISEGGFTERI

-456 AEKSIADKACSMT
+456 AERSVADKACNMT

-490 APIIYGLG
+490 GPLVYGLG
-498 GLAAAAAYVYKSS
+498 GLAAAAAYVYKSG
-511 KDTNTVNRVYELKSK
+511 KDANAANRVYELKTK
-526 LAPQITIAMN
+526 LGPQITIAMN

-548 FNEAIIESIER
+548 FNEALIDSIER

-570 VMDAVKSI
+570 TVDALKSI

-590 VIEGQVQFVD
+590 VIEGQVQFVE
-600 THIKQTELLLTNPFE
+600 THLKQTELLLTNPFE
-615 E
+615 K

>member
-1 MMWIFIR
+1 MDKQIKDNIIR
-8 FLCLDIMNK
+8 FNVIIK
-17 QLNDNMTRFNAL
+17 RI
-29 LKKVTPI
+29 TPL
-36 LKNHHKESDLEHLS
+36 LKNHHKESDIEQLS
-50 KLMAQATSDSVSA
+50 KMMAAVSSDSVSA

-97 SIIRYGKERKVIR
+97 SIIKYGKERKVIR
-110 YYGDINNLKSEE
+110 LYGDINNLQSEE
-122 ISFANIEKYAKGTS
+122 IPFDAIEKYAKGTS
-136 LEIGNTTMLIIEIP
+136 LEVDNTTMLLIELP
-150 SPKLEDGLSLIDTP
+150 SAKLESGLSLIDTP

-184 DVTFFVADAGEPL
+184 DVTFFVVDAGEPL

-203 FYKEKIVS
+203 FYKDKIIP
-211 YSKRCRI
+211 YSRSCKI

-226 TKDELEQLIIDI
+226 TKEELEQIIVDI
-238 KNKVSQYCGISVQD
+238 KNKISRYCGIDKQS

-273 MKVSSNCEM
+273 MKISSNCEAVNST
-282 IDSIFEN
+282 IEN
-289 IIPEYKRFILENVK
+289 SVPEYKRIILEGIK
-303 QSLINSLS
+303 QRVIASLS
-311 SIKEILAYQFAQLE
+311 NIKEMLSYQFSQLK
-325 EPDEEEQEL
+325 EPDKDEQEL

-339 MELKRMK
+339 MELKQMK
-346 DNVLSPS
+346 DNILNPS
-353 SEIRKKIT
+353 SEIRKNIY

-388 SILKRPETKSEN
+388 SILKRPEAKGDN
-400 GGDWVLQQIN
+400 GGRWVLQQIN

-420 DLRIEAG
+420 DLRIESG

-437 EILISKGGFTERI
+437 EIQISEGGFTEKI

-456 AEKSIADKACSMT
+456 AERSVADKACNMT

-490 APIIYGLG
+490 GPLVYGLG
-498 GLAAAAAYVYKSS
+498 GLAAAAAYVYKSA
-511 KDTNTVNRVYELKSK
+511 KDVNAANRVYELKTK
-526 LAPQITIAMN
+526 LGPQITIAMN

-548 FNEAIIESIER
+548 FNEALVDSIER

-570 VMDAVKSI
+570 AVDALKSI

-590 VIEGQVQFVD
+590 VIEGQVQFVE
-600 THIKQTELLLTNPFE
+600 THLKQTELLLTNPFE
-615 E
+615 K

>member
-1 MMWIFIR
+1 
-8 FLCLDIMNK
+8 MNK
-17 QLNDNMTRFNAL
+17 QIKDNIIRFNAII
-29 LKKVTPI
+29 KRITPL
-36 LKNHHKESDLEHLS
+36 LKNHHKESDIEQLS
-50 KLMAQATSDSVSA
+50 KMMAAVSSDYVSV

-97 SIIRYGKERKVIR
+97 SIIKYGKERKVIR
-110 YYGDINNLKSEE
+110 LYGDINNLQSEE
-122 ISFANIEKYAKGTS
+122 IPFDAIEKYAKGTS
-136 LEIGNTTMLIIEIP
+136 LEVDNTTMLLIELP
-150 SPKLEDGLSLIDTP
+150 SAKLESGLSLIDTP

-184 DVTFFVADAGEPL
+184 DVTFFVVDAGEPL

-203 FYKEKIVS
+203 FYKDKIIP
-211 YSKRCRI
+211 YSRSCKI

-226 TKDELEQLIIDI
+226 TKEELEQIIVDI
-238 KNKVSQYCGISVQD
+238 KNKISRYCGIDKQS

-273 MKVSSNCEM
+273 MKISSNCEAVNST
-282 IDSIFEN
+282 IEN
-289 IIPEYKRFILENVK
+289 SVPEYKRIILEGIK
-303 QSLINSLS
+303 QRVIASLS
-311 SIKEILAYQFAQLE
+311 NIKEMLSYQFSQLK
-325 EPDEEEQEL
+325 EPDKDEQEL

-339 MELKRMK
+339 MELKQMK
-346 DNVLSPS
+346 DNILNPS
-353 SEIRKKIT
+353 SEIRKNIY

-388 SILKRPETKSEN
+388 SILKRPEAKGDN
-400 GGDWVLQQIN
+400 GGRWVLQQIN

-420 DLRIEAG
+420 DLRIESG

-437 EILISKGGFTERI
+437 EIQISEGGFTERI

-456 AEKSIADKACSMT
+456 AERSVADKACNMT

-490 APIIYGLG
+490 GPLVYGLG
-498 GLAAAAAYVYKSS
+498 GLAAAAAYVYKSG
-511 KDTNTVNRVYELKSK
+511 KDANAANRVYELKTK
-526 LAPQITIAMN
+526 LGPQITIAMN

-548 FNEAIIESIER
+548 FNEALVDSIER

-570 VMDAVKSI
+570 AVDALKSI

-590 VIEGQVQFVD
+590 VIEGQVQFVE
-600 THIKQTELLLTNPFE
+600 THLKQTELLLTNPFE
-615 E
+615 K

>member
-1 MMWIFIR
+1 MDKQIKDNIIR
-8 FLCLDIMNK
+8 FNVIIK
-17 QLNDNMTRFNAL
+17 RI
-29 LKKVTPI
+29 TPL
-36 LKNHHKESDLEHLS
+36 LKNHHKESDIEQLS
-50 KLMAQATSDSVSA
+50 KMMAAVSSDSVSA

-97 SIIRYGKERKVIR
+97 SIIKYGKERKVIR
-110 YYGDINNLKSEE
+110 LYGDINNLQSEE
-122 ISFANIEKYAKGTS
+122 IPFDAIEKYAKGTS
-136 LEIGNTTMLIIEIP
+136 LEVDNTTMLLIELP
-150 SPKLEDGLSLIDTP
+150 SAKLESGLSLIDTP

-184 DVTFFVADAGEPL
+184 DVTFFVVDAGEPL

-203 FYKEKIVS
+203 FYKDKIIP
-211 YSKRCRI
+211 YSRSCKI

-226 TKDELEQLIIDI
+226 TKEELEQIIVDI
-238 KNKVSQYCGISVQD
+238 KNKISRYCGIDKQS

-273 MKVSSNCEM
+273 MKISSNCEAVN
-282 IDSIFEN
+282 SIIEN
-289 IIPEYKRFILENVK
+289 SVPEYKRIILEGIK
-303 QSLINSLS
+303 QRVIASLS
-311 SIKEILAYQFAQLE
+311 NIKEMLSYQFSQLK
-325 EPDEEEQEL
+325 EPDKDEQEL

-339 MELKRMK
+339 MELKQMK
-346 DNVLSPS
+346 DNILNPS
-353 SEIRKKIT
+353 SEIRKNIY

-372 NELTKQSILF
+372 DELTKQSILF

-388 SILKRPETKSEN
+388 SILKRPEAKGDN
-400 GGDWVLQQIN
+400 GGRWVLQQIN

-420 DLRIEAG
+420 DLRIESG

-437 EILISKGGFTERI
+437 EIQISEGGFTERI

-456 AEKSIADKACSMT
+456 AERSVADKACNMT

-480 LAAGVLSIFC
+480 LAAGVLAIFC
-490 APIIYGLG
+490 GPLVYGLG
-498 GLAAAAAYVYKSS
+498 GLAAAAAYVYKSA
-511 KDTNTVNRVYELKSK
+511 KDANAANRVYELKTK
-526 LAPQITIAMN
+526 LGPQITIAMN

-548 FNEAIIESIER
+548 FNEALVDSIER

-570 VMDAVKSI
+570 AVDALKSI

-590 VIEGQVQFVD
+590 VIEGQVQFVE
-600 THIKQTELLLTNPFE
+600 THLKQTELLLTNPFE
-615 E
+615 K

>member
-1 MMWIFIR
+1 
-8 FLCLDIMNK
+8 MNK
-17 QLNDNMTRFNAL
+17 QIDDNIVRFNAL

-50 KLMAQATSDSVSA
+50 KLLVQATCDSLSV

-110 YYGDINNLKSEE
+110 YYGEINNLHSEE
-122 ISFANIEKYAKGTS
+122 ISFDDIEKYAKGTS
-136 LEIGNTTMLIIEIP
+136 LEINNTTMLVIELP
-150 SPKLEDGLSLIDTP
+150 SPKLEGGLSLIDTP

-184 DVTFFVADAGEPL
+184 DVAFFVVDAGEPL
-197 SSTELD
+197 SSTEFN
-203 FYKEKIVS
+203 FYKDKIVP
-211 YSKRCRI
+211 YSKHCKI

-226 TKDELEQLIIDI
+226 TKEELEQLIVDI
-238 KNKVSQYCGISVQD
+238 KDKILQNCGTSIENK
-252 VDVIPVSSAH
+252 DVIPVSSVH
-262 WNMYNKSKSEK
+262 WKMYNKSQSEK
-273 MKVSSNCEM
+273 MKVSSNCEEVNSILENM
-282 IDSIFEN
+282 IPN
-289 IIPEYKRFILENVK
+289 YKRFILKSVR
-303 QSLINSLS
+303 QSFINSLF
-311 SIKEILAYQFAQLE
+311 SIKEILAYQFTQLK
-325 EPDEEEQEL
+325 EPDEEEREL

-339 MELKRMK
+339 VELKQMK
-346 DNVLSPS
+346 DNVLNPS
-353 SEIRKKIT
+353 SEIRKKIS
-361 HIIKNSQTKVI
+361 HIIKSSQTKVI

-388 SILKRPETKSEN
+388 SILKRPEAKSEN
-400 GGDWVLQQIN
+400 GGNWVLQQIN
-410 LGLESLAAEV
+410 LGLESLVTEV
-420 DLRIEAG
+420 DLRIEFG

-437 EILISKGGFTERI
+437 EVLISEGGFTERI

-456 AEKSIADKACSMT
+456 AEKSIADKACGMT

-480 LAAGVLSIFC
+480 LVGGILSIFC
-490 APIIYGLG
+490 APIVYGLG
-498 GLAAAAAYVYKSS
+498 GLAAATAYVYKSS
-511 KDTNTVNRVYELKSK
+511 KDTNTTNRIYELKSK
-526 LAPQITIAMN
+526 LGPQITIAMN

-548 FNEAIIESIER
+548 FNEAFVESIER

-570 VMDAVKSI
+570 VVDAIKSI
-578 ENDKKEVAKQLE
+578 ENDQKEVLKQLE

-600 THIKQTELLLTNPFE
+600 THLKQAELLLTNPFE
-615 E
+615 K

>member
-1 MMWIFIR
+1 M
-8 FLCLDIMNK
+8 DK
-17 QLNDNMTRFNAL
+17 QTNDNIIRFNAL
-29 LKKVTPI
+29 IKKVSPL
-36 LKNHHKESDLEHLS
+36 LKNHHKESDIEHLS
-50 KLMAQATSDSVSA
+50 KLMSHASSESVSA
-63 LVCGEFKRGK
+63 LICGEFKRGK
-73 SSFINAFLGEDLCP
+73 SSFINAFLGEELCP

-110 YYGDINNLKSEE
+110 HYGEINNLQTEE
-122 ISFANIEKYAKGTS
+122 IAFEDIEKYAKGTS
-136 LEIGNTTMLIIEIP
+136 LEIDNTIMLVIELP
-150 SPKLEDGLSLIDTP
+150 SPKLANGLSLIDTP

-176 TLYVLPKA
+176 TLYVLPKS
-184 DVTFFVADAGEPL
+184 DVTFFVVDAGEPL

-203 FYKEKIVS
+203 FYKDKVVP
-211 YSKRCRI
+211 YSKRCKI

-226 TKDELEQLIIDI
+226 TKEELEQLISDI
-238 KNKVSQYCGISVQD
+238 KIKVSGHCDISMEN
-252 VDVIPVSSAH
+252 VDVIPVSSTH

-273 MKVSSNCEM
+273 MKSSSNCDAVE
-282 IDSIFEN
+282 SIFEN
-289 IIPEYKRFILENVK
+289 IVPEYKNTVLQSVKSSLITSLSNVK
-303 QSLINSLS
+303 EMLS
-311 SIKEILAYQFAQLE
+311 YQLTQLK

-339 MELKRMK
+339 VELKQMK
-346 DNVLSPS
+346 DNVLNPS

-388 SILKRPETKSEN
+388 SILKRPEAKSEN
-400 GGDWVLQQIN
+400 GGTWVLQQIN

-420 DLRIEAG
+420 DLRIESG

-437 EILISKGGFTERI
+437 EVQISESGFTERI

-456 AEKSIADKACSMT
+456 AEKSIADKACNLT

-480 LAAGVLSIFC
+480 LAATALSIFFG
-490 APIIYGLG
+490 PVVYGLG

-511 KDTNTVNRVYELKSK
+511 KDSNTTNRIYELKSK
-526 LAPQITIAMN
+526 LGPQITIAMN

-548 FNEAIIESIER
+548 FNEALVESLER
-559 MTNEIV
+559 MTSEIV

-570 VMDAVKSI
+570 VIDAIKSI
-578 ENDKKEVAKQLE
+578 ENDKKEVVKQLE
-590 VIEGQVQFVD
+590 IIEGQLQFID
-600 THIKQTELLLTNPFE
+600 THIKQTELLLTNPFKQ
-615 E
+615 

>member
-1 MMWIFIR
+1 MDKQIKDNIIR
-8 FLCLDIMNK
+8 FNVIIK
-17 QLNDNMTRFNAL
+17 RI
-29 LKKVTPI
+29 TPL
-36 LKNHHKESDLEHLS
+36 LKNHHKESDIEQLS
-50 KLMAQATSDSVSA
+50 KMMAAVSSNSVSA

-97 SIIRYGKERKVIR
+97 SIIKYGKERKVIR
-110 YYGDINNLKSEE
+110 LYGDINNLQSEE
-122 ISFANIEKYAKGTS
+122 IPFDAIEKYAKGTS
-136 LEIGNTTMLIIEIP
+136 LEVDNTTMLLIELP
-150 SPKLEDGLSLIDTP
+150 SAKLESGLSLIDTP

-184 DVTFFVADAGEPL
+184 DVTFFVVDAGEPL

-203 FYKEKIVS
+203 FYKDKIIP
-211 YSKRCRI
+211 YSRSCKI

-226 TKDELEQLIIDI
+226 TKEELEQIIVDI
-238 KNKVSQYCGISVQD
+238 KNKISRYCGIDKQS

-273 MKVSSNCEM
+273 MKISSNCEAVNST
-282 IDSIFEN
+282 IEN
-289 IIPEYKRFILENVK
+289 SVPEYKRIILEGIK
-303 QSLINSLS
+303 QRVIASLS
-311 SIKEILAYQFAQLE
+311 NIKEMLSYQFSQLK
-325 EPDEEEQEL
+325 EPDKDEQEL

-339 MELKRMK
+339 MELKQMK
-346 DNVLSPS
+346 DNILNPS
-353 SEIRKKIT
+353 SEIRKNIY

-388 SILKRPETKSEN
+388 SILKRPEAKGDN
-400 GGDWVLQQIN
+400 GGRWVLQQIN

-420 DLRIEAG
+420 DLRIESG

-437 EILISKGGFTERI
+437 EIQISEGGFTERI

-456 AEKSIADKACSMT
+456 AERSVADKACNMT

-490 APIIYGLG
+490 GPLVYGLG
-498 GLAAAAAYVYKSS
+498 GLAAAAAYVYKSA
-511 KDTNTVNRVYELKSK
+511 KDANAANRVYELKTK
-526 LAPQITIAMN
+526 LGPQITIAMN

-548 FNEAIIESIER
+548 FNEALVDSIER

-570 VMDAVKSI
+570 AVDALKSI

-590 VIEGQVQFVD
+590 VIEGQVQFVE
-600 THIKQTELLLTNPFE
+600 THLKQTELLLTNPFE
-615 E
+615 K

>member
-1 MMWIFIR
+1 M
-8 FLCLDIMNK
+8 
-17 QLNDNMTRFNAL
+17 L
-29 LKKVTPI
+29 LIELP
-36 LKNHHKESDLEHLS
+36 
-50 KLMAQATSDSVSA
+50 SA
-63 LVCGEFKRGK
+63 
-73 SSFINAFLGEDLCP
+73 
-87 TDAGIATSVV
+87 
-97 SIIRYGKERKVIR
+97 
-110 YYGDINNLKSEE
+110 
-122 ISFANIEKYAKGTS
+122 
-136 LEIGNTTMLIIEIP
+136 
-150 SPKLEDGLSLIDTP
+150 KLESGLSLIDTP

-184 DVTFFVADAGEPL
+184 DVTFFVVDAGEPL

-203 FYKEKIVS
+203 FYKDKIIP
-211 YSKRCRI
+211 YSRSCKI

-226 TKDELEQLIIDI
+226 TKEELEQIIVDI
-238 KNKVSQYCGISVQD
+238 KNKISRYCGIDKQS

-273 MKVSSNCEM
+273 MKISSNCEAVNST
-282 IDSIFEN
+282 IEN
-289 IIPEYKRFILENVK
+289 SVPEYKRIILEGIK
-303 QSLINSLS
+303 QRVIASLS
-311 SIKEILAYQFAQLE
+311 NIKEMLSYQFSQLK
-325 EPDEEEQEL
+325 EPDKDEQEL

-339 MELKRMK
+339 IELKQMK
-346 DNVLSPS
+346 DKILNPS
-353 SEIRKKIT
+353 SEIRKNIS
-361 HIIKNSQTKVI
+361 HIIKKSQTKVI

-388 SILKRPETKSEN
+388 SILKRPEAKGDN
-400 GGDWVLQQIN
+400 GGRWVLQQIN

-420 DLRIEAG
+420 DLRIESG

-437 EILISKGGFTERI
+437 EIQISEGGFTERI

-456 AEKSIADKACSMT
+456 AERSVADKACNMT

-490 APIIYGLG
+490 GPLVYGLG
-498 GLAAAAAYVYKSS
+498 GLAAAAAYVYKSG
-511 KDTNTVNRVYELKSK
+511 KDANAANRVYELKTK
-526 LAPQITIAMN
+526 LGPQITIAMN

-548 FNEAIIESIER
+548 FNEALVDSIER

-570 VMDAVKSI
+570 TVDALKSI

-590 VIEGQVQFVD
+590 VIEGQVQFVE
-600 THIKQTELLLTNPFE
+600 THLKQTELLLTNPFE
-615 E
+615 K

>member
-1 MMWIFIR
+1 
-8 FLCLDIMNK
+8 MNK
-17 QLNDNMTRFNAL
+17 QINDKITRFNAL
-29 LKKVTPI
+29 LKKVAPV

-50 KLMAQATSDSVSA
+50 KLMAQVTSDSVSA

-73 SSFINAFLGEDLCP
+73 SSFINAFLEEDLCP
-87 TDAGIATSVV
+87 TDAGIATAVV
-97 SIIRYGKERKVIR
+97 SIIRYRKERKVTR
-110 YYGDINNLKSEE
+110 YYGDINNLQSEE
-122 ISFANIEKYAKGTS
+122 ISFDNIEKYAKGTS
-136 LEIGNTTMLIIEIP
+136 LEIENTIMLIIEIP

-176 TLYVLPKA
+176 TLYMLPKA
-184 DVTFFVADAGEPL
+184 DITFFVADAGEPL

-203 FYKEKIVS
+203 FYKEKIVPH
-211 YSKRCRI
+211 SKRCKI

-226 TKDELEQLIIDI
+226 TKDELEQLITDI
-238 KNKVSQYCGISVQD
+238 KNKVSQYCGISVQG

-262 WNMYNKSKSEK
+262 WNMYNQSKSEK
-273 MKVSSNCEM
+273 MKVSSNCE
-282 IDSIFEN
+282 IVDSILEN
-289 IIPEYKRFILENVK
+289 AVPEYKNFILESVK
-303 QSLINSLS
+303 QNLINSLFG
-311 SIKEILAYQFAQLE
+311 IKEILAYQFTQLK

-334 FKNRL
+334 FKKRL
-339 MELKRMK
+339 MELKQMK
-346 DNVLSPS
+346 DNVLNPS

-382 STECLD
+382 STECLGA
-388 SILKRPETKSEN
+388 ILKRPEAKSEN

-410 LGLESLAAEV
+410 LGLESIAAEV
-420 DLRIEAG
+420 DLRIESG

-437 EILISKGGFTERI
+437 EILISEGGFTGRI

-456 AEKSIADKACSMT
+456 AEKSIADKACNMT

-490 APIIYGLG
+490 GPIIYGLG

-511 KDTNTVNRVYELKSK
+511 KDTNTANRIYELKSK
-526 LAPQITIAMN
+526 LGPQITIGMN

-548 FNEAIIESIER
+548 FNEAIIESVEC

-570 VMDAVKSI
+570 VMDVIKSI

-600 THIKQTELLLTNPFE
+600 TYIKQTELLLTNPFE
-615 E
+615 K

>member
-1 MMWIFIR
+1 MDKQIKDNIIR
-8 FLCLDIMNK
+8 FNVIIK
-17 QLNDNMTRFNAL
+17 RI
-29 LKKVTPI
+29 TPL
-36 LKNHHKESDLEHLS
+36 LKNHHKESDIEQLS
-50 KLMAQATSDSVSA
+50 KMMAAVSSDSVSA

-97 SIIRYGKERKVIR
+97 SIIKYGKERKVIR
-110 YYGDINNLKSEE
+110 LYGDINNLQSEE
-122 ISFANIEKYAKGTS
+122 IPFDAIEKYAKGTS
-136 LEIGNTTMLIIEIP
+136 LEVDNTTMLLIELP
-150 SPKLEDGLSLIDTP
+150 SAKLESGLSLIDTP

-184 DVTFFVADAGEPL
+184 DVTFFVVDAGEPL

-203 FYKEKIVS
+203 FYKDKIIP
-211 YSKRCRI
+211 YSRSCKI

-226 TKDELEQLIIDI
+226 TKEELEQIIVDI
-238 KNKVSQYCGISVQD
+238 KNKISRYCGIDKQS

-273 MKVSSNCEM
+273 MKISSNCEAVNST
-282 IDSIFEN
+282 IEN
-289 IIPEYKRFILENVK
+289 SVPEYKRIILEGIK
-303 QSLINSLS
+303 QRVIASLS
-311 SIKEILAYQFAQLE
+311 NIKEMLSYQFSQLK
-325 EPDEEEQEL
+325 EPDKDEQEL

-339 MELKRMK
+339 MELKQMK
-346 DNVLSPS
+346 DNILNPS
-353 SEIRKKIT
+353 SEIRKNIY

-388 SILKRPETKSEN
+388 SILKRPEAKGDN
-400 GGDWVLQQIN
+400 GGRWVLQQIN

-420 DLRIEAG
+420 DLRIESG

-437 EILISKGGFTERI
+437 EIQISEGGFTERI

-456 AEKSIADKACSMT
+456 AERSVADKACNMT

-490 APIIYGLG
+490 GPLVYGLG
-498 GLAAAAAYVYKSS
+498 GLAAAAAYVYKSA
-511 KDTNTVNRVYELKSK
+511 KDANAANRVYELKTK
-526 LAPQITIAMN
+526 FGPQITIAMN

-548 FNEAIIESIER
+548 FNEALVDSIER

-570 VMDAVKSI
+570 AVDALKSI

-590 VIEGQVQFVD
+590 VIEGQVQFVE
-600 THIKQTELLLTNPFE
+600 THLKQTELLLTNPFE
-615 E
+615 K

>member
-1 MMWIFIR
+1 
-8 FLCLDIMNK
+8 MNK
-17 QLNDNMTRFNAL
+17 QINDNIVRFNAL
-29 LKKVTPI
+29 LKKITPV
-36 LKNHHKESDLEHLS
+36 LKNHHKESDIEQLS
-50 KLMAQATSDSVSA
+50 KMMGTVSSDSVSV

-73 SSFINAFLGEDLCP
+73 SSFINAFLGEELCP

-97 SIIRYGKERKVIR
+97 SVIKYGKKYKVTR
-110 YYGDINNLKSEE
+110 LYGDINNLQSED
-122 ISFANIEKYAKGTS
+122 IPFDAIEKYAKGTS
-136 LEIGNTTMLIIEIP
+136 LEVDNTTMLIIELP
-150 SPKLEDGLSLIDTP
+150 SPKLENGLSLIDTP

-184 DVTFFVADAGEPL
+184 DVTFFVVDAGEPL

-203 FYKEKIVS
+203 FYKDKIVP
-211 YSKRCRI
+211 YSKSCKI

-226 TKDELEQLIIDI
+226 TKEELEQITIDI
-238 KNKVSQYCGISVQD
+238 KNKISQYCAIDEQKIDVVQ
-252 VDVIPVSSAH
+252 VSSAH

-273 MKVSSNCEM
+273 MRVSSNCETVN
-282 IDSIFEN
+282 SILEN
-289 IIPEYKRFILENVK
+289 TVPEYKRLILEGIK
-303 QSLINSLS
+303 QRLIASLS
-311 SIKEILAYQFAQLE
+311 NIKEMLSYQFAQLK

-334 FKNRL
+334 FKNHL
-339 MELKRMK
+339 IELKQMK
-346 DNVLSPS
+346 DNVLNPS

-388 SILKRPETKSEN
+388 SILKRPEAKSEN
-400 GGDWVLQQIN
+400 GGNWVLQQIN

-420 DLRIEAG
+420 DLRIESG

-437 EILISKGGFTERI
+437 EIQISKGGFTERI

-456 AEKSIADKACSMT
+456 AERSIADKACNMT

-490 APIIYGLG
+490 GPLVYGLG

-511 KDTNTVNRVYELKSK
+511 KDANTANRVYELKSK
-526 LAPQITIAMN
+526 LGPQITIAMN

-548 FNEAIIESIER
+548 FNEALVESIER

-570 VMDAVKSI
+570 VVDAIKSI

-590 VIEGQVQFVD
+590 AIEGQVQFVE
-600 THIKQTELLLTNPFE
+600 THLKQTELLLTNPFE
-615 E
+615 K

>member
-1 MMWIFIR
+1 MDKQIKDNIIR
-8 FLCLDIMNK
+8 FNVIIK
-17 QLNDNMTRFNAL
+17 RI
-29 LKKVTPI
+29 TPL
-36 LKNHHKESDLEHLS
+36 LKNHHKESDIEQLS
-50 KLMAQATSDSVSA
+50 KMMAAVSSDSVSA

-97 SIIRYGKERKVIR
+97 SIIKYGKERKVIR
-110 YYGDINNLKSEE
+110 LYGDINNLQSEE
-122 ISFANIEKYAKGTS
+122 IPFDAIEKYAKGTS
-136 LEIGNTTMLIIEIP
+136 LEVDNTTMLLIELP
-150 SPKLEDGLSLIDTP
+150 SAKLESGLSLIDTP

-184 DVTFFVADAGEPL
+184 DVTFFVVDAGEPL

-203 FYKEKIVS
+203 FYKDKIIP
-211 YSKRCRI
+211 YSRSCKI

-226 TKDELEQLIIDI
+226 TKEELEQIIVDI
-238 KNKVSQYCGISVQD
+238 KNKISRYCGIDKQS

-273 MKVSSNCEM
+273 MKISSNCEAVNST
-282 IDSIFEN
+282 IEN
-289 IIPEYKRFILENVK
+289 SVPEYKRIILEGIK
-303 QSLINSLS
+303 QRVIASLS
-311 SIKEILAYQFAQLE
+311 NIKEMLSYQISQLK
-325 EPDEEEQEL
+325 EPDKDEQEL

-339 MELKRMK
+339 IELKQMK
-346 DNVLSPS
+346 DNILNPS
-353 SEIRKKIT
+353 SEIRKNIY

-388 SILKRPETKSEN
+388 SILKRPEAKGDN
-400 GGDWVLQQIN
+400 GGRWVLQQIN

-420 DLRIEAG
+420 DLRIESG

-437 EILISKGGFTERI
+437 EIQISEGGFTERI

-456 AEKSIADKACSMT
+456 AERSVADKACNMT

-490 APIIYGLG
+490 GPLVYGLG
-498 GLAAAAAYVYKSS
+498 GLAAAAAYVYKSG
-511 KDTNTVNRVYELKSK
+511 KDANAANRVYELKTK
-526 LAPQITIAMN
+526 LGPQITIAMN

-548 FNEAIIESIER
+548 FNEALVDSIER

-570 VMDAVKSI
+570 AVDALKSI

-590 VIEGQVQFVD
+590 VIEGQVQFVE
-600 THIKQTELLLTNPFE
+600 THLKQTELLLTNPFE
-615 E
+615 K

>member
-1 MMWIFIR
+1 MM
-8 FLCLDIMNK
+8 
-17 QLNDNMTRFNAL
+17 AA
-29 LKKVTPI
+29 V
-36 LKNHHKESDLEHLS
+36 S
-50 KLMAQATSDSVSA
+50 SDSVSA

-97 SIIRYGKERKVIR
+97 SIIKYGKERKVIR
-110 YYGDINNLKSEE
+110 LYGDINNLQSEE
-122 ISFANIEKYAKGTS
+122 IPFDAIKKYAKGTS
-136 LEIGNTTMLIIEIP
+136 LEVDNTTMLLIELP
-150 SPKLEDGLSLIDTP
+150 SAKLESGLSLIDTP

-184 DVTFFVADAGEPL
+184 DVTFFVVDAGEPL

-203 FYKEKIVS
+203 FYKDKIIP
-211 YSKRCRI
+211 YSRSCKI

-226 TKDELEQLIIDI
+226 TKEELEQIIVDI
-238 KNKVSQYCGISVQD
+238 KNKISRYCGIDKQS

-273 MKVSSNCEM
+273 MKISSNCEAVNST
-282 IDSIFEN
+282 IEN
-289 IIPEYKRFILENVK
+289 SVPEYKRIILEGIK
-303 QSLINSLS
+303 QRVIASLS
-311 SIKEILAYQFAQLE
+311 NIKEMLSYQFSQLK
-325 EPDEEEQEL
+325 EPDKDEQEL

-339 MELKRMK
+339 MELKQMK
-346 DNVLSPS
+346 DNILNPS
-353 SEIRKKIT
+353 SEIRKNIY

-388 SILKRPETKSEN
+388 SILKRPEAKGDN
-400 GGDWVLQQIN
+400 GGRWVLQQIN

-420 DLRIEAG
+420 DLRIESG

-437 EILISKGGFTERI
+437 EIQISEGGFTERI

-456 AEKSIADKACSMT
+456 AERSVADKACNMT

-490 APIIYGLG
+490 GPLVYGLG
-498 GLAAAAAYVYKSS
+498 GLAAAAAYVYKSA
-511 KDTNTVNRVYELKSK
+511 KDANAANRVYELKTK
-526 LAPQITIAMN
+526 LGPQITIAMN

-548 FNEAIIESIER
+548 FNEALVDSIER

-570 VMDAVKSI
+570 AVDALKSI

-590 VIEGQVQFVD
+590 VIEGQVQFVE
-600 THIKQTELLLTNPFE
+600 THLKQTELLLTNPFE
-615 E
+615 K